1 MSAINSN
8 SELLIRRGIAGR
20 TGKQVA
26 EAIGTDDTF
35 ISRFLSGERGLKID
49 QIGPA
54 LAAMGLKL
62 VDAEEQTINPKR
74 LEALEY
80 LAGESLGV
88 TK

>member
-1 MSAINSN
+1 MTTRSSTTESLLLLRLAQTTHTTVAKAIS
-8 SELLIRRGIAGR
+8 
-20 TGKQVA
+20 
-26 EAIGTDDTF
+26 TDDAH
-35 ISRFLSGERGLKID
+35 ISRFASGERGLRIN

-54 LAAMGLKL
+54 LEAMGLKI
-62 VDAEEQTINPKR
+62 VDINDATVPAKR